1 MSYTASHKSGRP
13 SGVVATQ
20 IITVILLAAAGYG
33 GYYYYKTVMVG
44 PEAIVKKYIAVAAEH
59 SPKALLPYLSAAS
72 VVKITPMIPTH
83 TDDSQAVPTTVV
95 PKFTVGK
102 FKLEGADAV
111 VPVDLEVPGQN
122 GAAASTIHRD
132 YVLVKEKGKWLIDLD
147 KSYAHTNSR

>member
-13 SGVVATQ
+13 TGVVAAQ
-20 IITVILLAAAGYG
+20 IITVIVLAAAGYE
-33 GYYYYKTVMVG
+33 GYHYYKTVMVG
-44 PEAIVKKYIAVAAEH
+44 PEAIVKQYITVAAEH

-72 VVKITPMIPTH
+72 VAKVTPMIPTH
-83 TDDSQAVPTTVV
+83 TDDSQVIPPTVV

-122 GAAASTIHRD
+122 GAAARTIHNN
-132 YVLVKEKGKWLIDLD
+132 YVLVQEKGKWLIDLD
-147 KSYAHTNSR
+147 KSYAHAYSR